1 MNQDNLAQ
9 SFAAAVG
16 GRDKLAS
23 NYSARTFRDL
33 NQRAD
38 RQISEAVELAL
49 EGCAAIDK
57 AAARLKLEDPAFLE
71 ELKAEHVGRVRG
83 AWAAYEAAGSRV
95 LNWMI
100 TGPARFPV
108 ERNRKRMQSEHNRL
122 TEYLAIAKGA
132 GAWAEK
138 RIKRRIRDQ
147 LGPVGVVDQE
157 LDQARA
163 ELARRERNQEC
174 MRATN
179 KAIRKHKAKPN
190 AAELVAE
197 ELADTYPEI
206 SVPVA
211 AKLLQPDFCGRIG
224 FADYQLSN
232 NNAEIRRRRAR
243 VDELER
249 KAAAVLHAAAAE
261 LEEPELEAPDGIRI
275 VENQLEQRVQILFP
289 DKPSAEIRGKL
300 KGRGFRW
307 APSAGAWQRQL
318 TPQAV
323 DVARAIVASINQENQ

>member
-1 MNQDNLAQ
+1 VHEGNQQGDPEAQ
-9 SFAAAVG
+9 GEA
-16 GRDKLAS
+16 
-23 NYSARTFRDL
+23 
-33 NQRAD
+33 QR
-38 RQISEAVELAL
+38 
-49 EGCAAIDK
+49 
-57 AAARLKLEDPAFLE
+57 
-71 ELKAEHVGRVRG
+71 
-83 AWAAYEAAGSRV
+83 
-95 LNWMI
+95 
-100 TGPARFPV
+100 
-108 ERNRKRMQSEHNRL
+108 
-122 TEYLAIAKGA
+122 
-132 GAWAEK
+132 
-138 RIKRRIRDQ
+138 RRAHR
-147 LGPVGVVDQE
+147 
-157 LDQARA
+157 RA
-163 ELARRERNQEC
+163 ELA
-174 MRATN
+174 A
-179 KAIRKHKAKPN
+179 
-190 AAELVAE
+190 
-197 ELADTYPEI
+197 TYPEI
-206 SVPVA
+206 SAAVA
-211 AKLLQPDFCGRIG
+211 GKLLVRDCCGRIG

>member
-1 MNQDNLAQ
+1 MNDQSTMRS

-16 GRDKLAS
+16 GRERLAG
-23 NYSARTFRDL
+23 NFSARTFGDL
-33 NQRAD
+33 NKRAD
-38 RQISEAVELAL
+38 RELDEVTGFAL
-49 EGCAAIDK
+49 EGIEAIDR
-57 AAARLKLEDPAFLE
+57 AARRLKLEDPAFLE
-71 ELKAEHVGRVRG
+71 ELKAEHVGRLRG
-83 AWAAYEAAGSRV
+83 AWSAYQHAGSRV

-108 ERNRKRMQSEHNRL
+108 RSNQKRMDTEHKRCG
-122 TEYLAIAKGA
+122 EYLAIGKGA

-138 RIKRRIRDQ
+138 RIKRRIRAQ

-157 LDQARA
+157 LEQARG

-232 NNAEIRRRRAR
+232 NNAEIHRRRAR
-243 VDELER
+243 VAQLER
-249 KAAAVLHAAAAE
+249 RAAAVLHAATAE
-261 LEEPELEAPDGIRI
+261 LEDPELDAADGIRI

-307 APSAGAWQRQL
+307 APSSSAWQRQL

-323 DVARAIVASINQENQ
+323 SVARQLVAELA